1 MLEKNPTML
10 SRQLSSVLSRTVAIA
25 AAIVGSIGPSLA
37 ASPSTGSGTFQVGAT
52 ILVACNVT
60 GSTLT
65 FGGSIDPLQTPG
77 PVDASTALNVT
88 CTKTTPYSVSLSAGA
103 NAGNASAFGSRVMK
117 SGNNNLPYQLYLDA
131 GRTQVWGDGNSSGVY
146 AGTGTGSQQQLTV
159 YGRLPSLNGIV
170 PGNYSDTVTLTITY

>member
-1 MLEKNPTML
+1 ML
-10 SRQLSSVLSRTVAIA
+10 SRLTSVISRTVAIA
-25 AAIVGSIGPSLA
+25 AAIVGAVSTSYA
-37 ASPSTGSGTFQVGAT
+37 ASPTTGSGTFQVGAT
-52 ILVACNVT
+52 ILVACNIT

-77 PVDASTALNVT
+77 PVDASTALNLT

-146 AGTGTGSQQQLTV
+146 TGTGTGSQQQLTV

-170 PGNYSDTVTLTITY
+170 PGNYADTVTLTITY

>member
-1 MLEKNPTML
+1 ML
-10 SRQLSSVLSRTVAIA
+10 SRPLSSVLARTLAIA
-25 AAIVGSIGPSLA
+25 AALVGGISLSHA
-37 ASPSTGSGTFQVGAT
+37 ATPTSGSGTFQVGAT

-77 PVDASTALNVT
+77 PVDAATSLNVT
-88 CTKTTPYSVSLSAGA
+88 CTKTTPYSVALSAGA

-146 AGTGTGSQQQLTV
+146 TGTGTGSQQQLTV

>member
-1 MLEKNPTML
+1 MSFRFITAVL
-10 SRQLSSVLSRTVAIA
+10 RRSVALTATVAA
-25 AAIVGSIGPSLA
+25 LA
-37 ASPSTGSGTFQVGAT
+37 ATVISPLTAHAANPSSASGTFQVGAT

-77 PVDASTALNVT
+77 PVDASTSLNVT
-88 CTKTTPYSVSLSAGA
+88 CTKTTPYSVALSAGT
-103 NAGNASAFGSRVMK
+103 NAGNASAFGSRAMK
-117 SGNNNLPYQLYLDA
+117 SGNNSLPYQLYLDA

-146 AGTGTGSQQQLTV
+146 AGTGTGSQQNLTV

-170 PGNYSDTVTLTITY
+170 PGNYSDTVTVTITY